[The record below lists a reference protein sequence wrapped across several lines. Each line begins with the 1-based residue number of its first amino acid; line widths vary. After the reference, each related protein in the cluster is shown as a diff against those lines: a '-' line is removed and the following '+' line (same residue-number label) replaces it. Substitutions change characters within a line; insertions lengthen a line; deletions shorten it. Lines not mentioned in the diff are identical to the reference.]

1 MKRFRMPRRQKMFAV
16 LPTMLTLGN
25 AVCGFGAITFAAK
38 VGLAERLGWG
48 RTNTDCLWIAAVLIF
63 LAMVFDMLDG
73 RAARWAKQTSQFG
86 AELDSLCDAI
96 SFGVAPAVILVK
108 FSADAHP
115 AMPMMAARLLW
126 AIAVLFVVCAIL
138 RLARFNVE
146 TDEEDTH
153 EYFSGLPSPA
163 AAGTVA
169 SFMIAYPEI
178 QELAA
183 EVEKYP
189 TGWQRIPHVAAVYL
203 QPALEFL
210 VPIVALACACLMV
223 SRLRYSHVFNQ
234 WFRGRRSYRHI
245 LQLLIAAVAIFL
257 VRELAVPVVFCL
269 FAFGAPVRAGW
280 GAIWTRPAI
289 TSQAPPAS
297 TPAPDIADLNG
308 HASGETDSP
317 SSPKTQSPPDAP
329 PAAGPA

>member
-1 MKRFRMPRRQKMFAV
+1 MKRFRMPRRQKVFAV
-16 LPTMLTLGN
+16 LPTLLTLGN

-38 VGLAERLGWG
+38 VGLEHTVGWG
-48 RTNTDCLWIAAVLIF
+48 TTDTGCLWIAAALVF

-108 FSADAHP
+108 FCADANP
-115 AMPMMAARLLW
+115 EMPMLVARLLW

-163 AAGTVA
+163 AAGTVV
-169 SFMIAYPEI
+169 SFMFAYEKI
-178 QELAA
+178 QLLAKSVA
-183 EVEKYP
+183 EDA
-189 TGWQRIPHVAAVYL
+189 TRWQRATHVVAVYL

-223 SRLRYSHVFNQ
+223 SRVRYSHVFNQ
-234 WFRGRRSYRHI
+234 WFRGRRSYQHI
-245 LQLLIAAVAIFL
+245 LQLVILFV
-257 VRELAVPVVFCL
+257 VGSMVKELAVPLVFCI
-269 FAFGAPVRAGW
+269 FAFGSPLRAMW
-280 GAIWTRPAI
+280 AAVTRRK
-289 TSQAPPAS
+289 PPEQ
-297 TPAPDIADLNG
+297 PAPATNIHQAD
-308 HASGETDSP
+308 ADE
-317 SSPKTQSPPDAP
+317 
-329 PAAGPA
+329 PAA

>member
-1 MKRFRMPRRQKMFAV
+1 MFAV

-48 RTNTDCLWIAAVLIF
+48 RTNTDCLWMAAVLIF

-189 TGWQRIPHVAAVYL
+189 AGWQRIPHVAAVYL

-245 LQLLIAAVAIFL
+245 LQLVVAAVGIFL

-269 FAFGAPVRAGW
+269 FAFGAPFRAGW
-280 GAIWTRPAI
+280 NAIWK
-289 TSQAPPAS
+289 SQTIVSPPETGAVPS
-297 TPAPDIADLNG
+297 TESADLNG
-308 HASGETDSP
+308 HASHSSDSRP
-317 SSPKTQSPPDAP
+317 SSKPQPPPEP
-329 PAAGPA
+329 PTAEGEAKGTHQPL

>member
-1 MKRFRMPRRQKMFAV
+1 MKRFRIPRRQKMFAV

-38 VGLAERLGWG
+38 VGLQPFGWG
-48 RTNTDCLWIAAVLIF
+48 RNDTQCLWIAAMLVF

-96 SFGVAPAVILVK
+96 SFGVAPAFILIK
-108 FSADAHP
+108 FASEVQED
-115 AMPMMAARLLW
+115 MPMIAARLLW

-153 EYFSGLPSPA
+153 EFFSGLPSPA
-163 AAGTVA
+163 AAGTVV

-178 QELAA
+178 QDWARA
-183 EVEKYP
+183 SGAGP
-189 TGWQRIPHVAAVYL
+189 TAWWVQLTHTLGLYL
-203 QPALEFL
+203 LPALQFV
-210 VPIVALACACLMV
+210 VPLVALACACLMV

-234 WFRGRRSYRHI
+234 WFRGRRPHSHI
-245 LQLLIAAVAIFL
+245 LQLVIAAVTLFL
-257 VRELAVPVVFCL
+257 LKELVVPLIFCL
-269 FAFGAPVRAGW
+269 FAFGSPVRAAW
-280 GAIWTRPAI
+280 AAIRRREPGEAGKGITVPA
-289 TSQAPPAS
+289 SGPPDGPPAQ
-297 TPAPDIADLNG
+297 
-308 HASGETDSP
+308 P
-317 SSPKTQSPPDAP
+317 SSQPVDELRRGER
-329 PAAGPA
+329 AG